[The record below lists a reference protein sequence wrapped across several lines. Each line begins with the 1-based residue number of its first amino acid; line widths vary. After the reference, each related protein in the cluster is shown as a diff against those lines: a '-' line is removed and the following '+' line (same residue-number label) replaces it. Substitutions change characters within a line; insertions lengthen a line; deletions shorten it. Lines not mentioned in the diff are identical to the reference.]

1 MFNLTLLE
9 IPMNIYITSAVTL
22 ILLVVLVSV
31 FDKRKTSRKSPE
43 KVNDTQTDENSHDSS
58 SSACCG
64 KHTVCEKD
72 RLTEAMMNKANY
84 FEDEGLD
91 RYKGRSS
98 SDYVDSE
105 IEEFRY
111 VLYTMEQNEVS
122 EWLESLQVRGIE
134 LPNALKEEA
143 FSLMKETD

>member
-1 MFNLTLLE
+1 MA
-9 IPMNIYITSAVTL
+9 IYIICGV
-22 ILLVVLVSV
+22 ILVILFVMTTFFKKKSSSN
-31 FDKRKTSRKSPE
+31 TQPENTETISRGENFS
-43 KVNDTQTDENSHDSS
+43 NSENSV
-58 SSACCG
+58 CCG
-64 KHTVCEKD
+64 KHAVCEKD

-84 FEDEGLD
+84 FEDEDLD
-91 RYKGRSS
+91 RYKGKSS

-143 FSLMKETD
+143 FSLMTETD